1 MTYLRFTRKQ
11 AKAVWQRDS
20 QEIFNHKIQFS

>member
-11 AKAVWQRDS
+11 AKAVWQRDF
-20 QEIFNHKIQFS
+20 QETFSHKMLC